1 MVPSEI
7 SKGEDICS
15 QWNWNFKAT
24 WPTCLSLCE
33 KWGGGKSEVGKA
45 IINTILCLQNEK
57 EIIVLFYKVE
67 MIKLERTLFL
77 GGSYESPGGGEDAEI
92 FMVIEM
98 SQGLKLSWNTD
109 LSVENALPTLGSLFK
124 TFIRLDIY

>member
-1 MVPSEI
+1 M
-7 SKGEDICS
+7 
-15 QWNWNFKAT
+15 
-24 WPTCLSLCE
+24 
-33 KWGGGKSEVGKA
+33 GKA

-77 GGSYESPGGGEDAEI
+77 GGSYESPGGSEDAEI

-98 SQGLKLSWNTD
+98 SQGLKLS
-109 LSVENALPTLGSLFK
+109 
-124 TFIRLDIY
+124 

>member
-1 MVPSEI
+1 M
-7 SKGEDICS
+7 
-15 QWNWNFKAT
+15 
-24 WPTCLSLCE
+24 
-33 KWGGGKSEVGKA
+33 GKA

-98 SQGLKLSWNTD
+98 SQGLKLS
-109 LSVENALPTLGSLFK
+109 
-124 TFIRLDIY
+124 